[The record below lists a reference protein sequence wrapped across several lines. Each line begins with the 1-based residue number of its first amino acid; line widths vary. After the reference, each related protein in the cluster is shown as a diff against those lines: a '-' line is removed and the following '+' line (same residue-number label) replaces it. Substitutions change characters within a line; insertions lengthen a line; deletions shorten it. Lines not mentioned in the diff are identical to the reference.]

1 MYTDRLKL
9 RSLHSDDWLNFLH
22 VQQDP
27 IINQFVRE
35 PDCKSVLRD
44 KFEHRLSPW
53 IFDSGDWLTLTIEE
67 IGSNRF
73 IGFTGLYCAN
83 FNLGHVE
90 VGYMLSSAGQ
100 GQGYATESLAALIDW
115 ACLSVNVHKF
125 IGICANE
132 NKASA
137 RVLEKV
143 GFKLEGVFRHNV
155 KIAERWIDDSIYGLL
170 SEERSL

>member
-1 MYTDRLKL
+1 
-9 RSLHSDDWLNFLH
+9 
-22 VQQDP
+22 
-27 IINQFVRE
+27 
-35 PDCKSVLRD
+35 
-44 KFEHRLSPW
+44 
-53 IFDSGDWLTLTIEE
+53 
-67 IGSNRF
+67 
-73 IGFTGLYCAN
+73 
-83 FNLGHVE
+83 
-90 VGYMLSSAGQ
+90 MLSSAGQ